1 MSHTLPE
8 VIKFLRHATTRSSA
22 WNAHTTC
29 NIIHQ
34 FSVNVRMNF
43 TFAARDDCGFHVT
56 CYLNN
61 QEAAPRAL
69 DLLLLIKTS

>member
-1 MSHTLPE
+1 MSHTRRRPE
-8 VIKFLRHATTRSSA
+8 VIKILRHAPTHTTR
-22 WNAHTTC
+22 

-43 TFAARDDCGFHVT
+43 TFAQRLREDDCRFHVT